1 MTQQQIEAALT
12 ALQSKS
18 FGAGKTFSLAMSF
31 GLELL
36 KAKAEKKKWQ
46 RLAQSRGETL
56 QQIMALAGHEIER
69 KEPAQP
75 VQ

>member
-31 GLELL
+31 GMELL
-36 KAKAEKKKWQ
+36 KLHREKKKWQ
-46 RLAQSRGETL
+46 RLATSRGECL
-56 QQIMALAGHEIER
+56 RMIE
-69 KEPAQP
+69 KELKKEEGPSDD
-75 VQ
+75 